1 MIQRS
6 SLTAL
11 WPSQRGITNRSA
23 RTKPQQAFLAI
34 LLIIGITLVLSLYL
48 LQASKI
54 TVRKYDIRELQVEMN
69 DLQQENANTLA
80 VLAYEQSITQMDKR
94 AVAAGFKPTESV
106 LYLPVTPEQNPERFA
121 EESPTFTAAAAPAG
135 AEQAGESVS
144 MRTP

>member
-11 WPSQRGITNRSA
+11 WPSQRGITNRTA

-34 LLIIGITLVLSLYL
+34 ALIIGITLALSLYL

-54 TVRKYDIRELQVEMN
+54 TARHYDIQDLQAQLN
-69 DLQQENANTLA
+69 DLQQKNTNALA
-80 VLAYEQSITQMDKR
+80 ILAYEQSITQMDKR
-94 AVAAGFKPTESV
+94 AAAAGFQPIESV
-106 LYLPVTPEQNPERFA
+106 LYLPITPEQDSERFA
-121 EESPTFTAAAAPAG
+121 EESPTSTTAAA
-135 AEQAGESVS
+135 QAGESIS